1 MRNQKDDKMEK
12 IELENAITQF
22 CNAGNLVKK
31 ALKTA
36 TMAVDGYDKQAIIN
50 QFEDEFEQLAGF
62 LQWLQDT
69 GGENAFE

>member
-1 MRNQKDDKMEK
+1 MEK

-22 CNAGNLVKK
+22 RNAGNLVKK

-36 TMAVDGYDKQAIIN
+36 DLAVDGYDKQAIIN
-50 QFEDEFEQLAGF
+50 QFVDEFEQIAGF